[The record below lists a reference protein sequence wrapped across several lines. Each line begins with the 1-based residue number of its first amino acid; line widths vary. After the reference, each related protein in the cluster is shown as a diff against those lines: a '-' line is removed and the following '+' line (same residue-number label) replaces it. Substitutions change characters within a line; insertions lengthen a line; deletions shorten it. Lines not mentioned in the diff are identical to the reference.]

1 MKKIIRAVLVGLTL
15 TAFMVIAFGV
25 NVQAE
30 EQVIV
35 ESNSAIFESDS
46 IINNNDIFQTQA
58 QAKAGPVWST
68 TSFTVTKSGRKVTA
82 VWKLKTNAI
91 INRVNAVYNIGIL
104 GQTTSPGSYSPK
116 SGGVTIS
123 QTWTY
128 KKGGTY
134 RINGVAQIYTSIH
147 ILPVY
152 YRVLSCLFQA
162 VRQRPSG
169 SRQPASKHAESAL
182 YLLHRC
188 AVRS

>member
-1 MKKIIRAVLVGLTL
+1 MKKFIRTVFVGLAI

-30 EQVIV
+30 EQVII
-35 ESNSAIFESDS
+35 ESDSAIFESDS

-58 QAKAGPVWST
+58 KAGPVWST
-68 TSFTVTKSGRKVTA
+68 TSFTVTKSGKKVTA

-134 RINGVAQIYTSIH
+134 RINGVAQIYTSKGNASCFS
-147 ILPVY
+147 PV
-152 YRVLSCLFQA
+152 RVVSIN
-162 VRQRPSG
+162 
-169 SRQPASKHAESAL
+169 
-182 YLLHRC
+182 
-188 AVRS
+188 

>member
-15 TAFMVIAFGV
+15 TAF
-25 NVQAE
+25 
-30 EQVIV
+30 IV

-134 RINGVAQIYTSIH
+134 RINGVAQIYTSKGNASCFS
-147 ILPVY
+147 PV
-152 YRVLSCLFQA
+152 RVVSIN
-162 VRQRPSG
+162 
-169 SRQPASKHAESAL
+169 
-182 YLLHRC
+182 
-188 AVRS
+188 

>member
-1 MKKIIRAVLVGLTL
+1 MKKFIRTVCVGVAI
-15 TAFMVIAFGV
+15 TAFIVIAFGV

-30 EQVIV
+30 EQLII
-35 ESNSAIFESDS
+35 ESDSAIFESDS

-58 QAKAGPVWST
+58 KAGPVWST
-68 TSFTVTKSGRKVTA
+68 TSFTVTKSGKKVTA

-134 RINGVAQIYTSIH
+134 RINGVAQIYTSKGNASCFS
-147 ILPVY
+147 PV
-152 YRVLSCLFQA
+152 RVVSIN
-162 VRQRPSG
+162 
-169 SRQPASKHAESAL
+169 
-182 YLLHRC
+182 
-188 AVRS
+188 

>member
-35 ESNSAIFESDS
+35 ESDSAIFESDS

-134 RINGVAQIYTSIH
+134 RINGVAQIYTSKGNASCFS
-147 ILPVY
+147 PV
-152 YRVLSCLFQA
+152 RVVS
-162 VRQRPSG
+162 SN
-169 SRQPASKHAESAL
+169 
-182 YLLHRC
+182 
-188 AVRS
+188 

>member
-134 RINGVAQIYTSIH
+134 RINGLLKF
-147 ILPVY
+147 ILQREMQVVFLLY
-152 YRVLSCLFQA
+152 VWFQLINIFGGYENCT
-162 VRQRPSG
+162 R
-169 SRQPASKHAESAL
+169 L
-182 YLLHRC
+182 N
-188 AVRS
+188 